1 MCKLVERG
9 CYQERYVLV
18 LAIRHFFDK
27 IPTSERGRASSYKL
41 QAAVL
46 RWMAWYLRP
55 SSSARFMHL
64 RLAKGID
71 VSYLFFRKTRYL
83 QQPIDKYGQIMSDGA
98 SPPRSAGRSQASG
111 LRCVLKDM
119 LRAAAAAESADPA
132 AREFA
137 KRLLTSGRERN
148 ECDACTICY
157 LYIGFPIDKHAK
169 MNYCCMK
176 MICNGCL
183 LAAEL
188 RGLNDTCPFCR
199 TPQSA
204 DDASSLAMIQNRADK
219 GDATAISL
227 LAYKYCRGNLGA
239 KDIPRAIELWTE
251 AAELGS
257 GDANYQL
264 GIAYYYGDGV
274 EEDREKGILHW
285 QQAAMKGHELG
296 RYQVGLTV
304 GLQNYRL
311 AVSTG

>member
-1 MCKLVERG
+1 
-9 CYQERYVLV
+9 
-18 LAIRHFFDK
+18 
-27 IPTSERGRASSYKL
+27 
-41 QAAVL
+41 
-46 RWMAWYLRP
+46 
-55 SSSARFMHL
+55 MHS
-64 RLAKGID
+64 LAKGID

-188 RGLNDTCPFCR
+188 RGSNDTCPFCR

-227 LAYKYCRGNLGA
+227 LAYKYA
-239 KDIPRAIELWTE
+239 MAILDWQRIFLERSNCGQRLQSLDQEMQITNSASRTIMAMVSKKTE
-251 AAELGS
+251 KKEF
-257 GDANYQL
+257 
-264 GIAYYYGDGV
+264 
-274 EEDREKGILHW
+274 
-285 QQAAMKGHELG
+285 
-296 RYQVGLTV
+296 
-304 GLQNYRL
+304 
-311 AVSTG
+311 STGSRPR